1 MFDYTSAKNE
11 TLAKKIARNDLT
23 NLFLEFLKEKF
34 GEDSV
39 GLVDKNTI
47 GFVFGTVNDRDGC
60 PCDFVA
66 TIKPTIKN
74 YQDHKGEK
82 RTTEAYDLYTEM
94 EAYKIGEQPD
104 TKGEV

>member
-1 MFDYTSAKNE
+1 MELLDYTSAKNE
-11 TLAKKIARNDLT
+11 TAAKKAAREDLT
-23 NLFLEFLKEKF
+23 NLFYEFLCERF
-34 GEDSV
+34 GSDNV

-74 YQDHKGEK
+74 YQDHKGDK
-82 RTTEAYDLYTEM
+82 RTTEAYDLFTEM
-94 EAYKIGEQPD
+94 EAYKIGEQ
-104 TKGEV
+104 TVS